1 MVDLLEFEGKKLF
14 RLYNIEIPK
23 GQLIHSIGDIK
34 DFKEENVIKAQV
46 PTGHRGINGGVL
58 KFKSKE
64 EFVTAFN
71 KISSLT
77 FNGFKPTSFL
87 VENAIKHNKEL
98 YVALTLDRNNKSP
111 VLLIS
116 SEGGVDIEKIPKN
129 KIKHLDLD
137 IFIGMLD
144 YQKRQAFKFIG
155 LEDNY
160 KLQFYNILDSMWKI
174 FTDKD
179 AELVEINPLAV
190 TDTQLIALDSKV
202 SIEDDSLFRHPE
214 YKRDEYSSDELEMK
228 AKKKGISFVRL
239 NGNIGL
245 IANGA
250 GLTLATIDQIKLA
263 GGMAGDFLDLGGT
276 DDPARVAE
284 AIELVKESNP
294 KVLFINIFG
303 GVTKADTVAEGIVQA
318 INKLNIAFKIVVR
331 LKGFNE
337 ANGKELLRKNG
348 IDAFTNMAEAIQEVV
363 KLANYGDSNR

>member
-1 MVDLLEFEGKKLF
+1 MVDLLEFEGKELF
-14 RLYNIEIPK
+14 KSFGIKIPK
-23 GQLIHSIGDIK
+23 GQLVHSTKDFR
-34 DFKEENVIKAQV
+34 DFKEEHVIKAQV
-46 PTGHRGINGGVL
+46 PTGHRGVNGGVL
-58 KFKSKE
+58 KFKTRE
-64 EFVTAFN
+64 EFIDAFN
-71 KISSLT
+71 KISSLA

-87 VENAIKHNKEL
+87 VEKAIPHKKEL
-98 YVALTLDRNNKSP
+98 YIALTLDRNNKSP
-111 VLLIS
+111 VLLVS
-116 SEGGVDIEKIPKN
+116 QEGGVDIEKIPKGM
-129 KIKHLDLD
+129 IKSLDLD
-137 IFIGMLD
+137 IFLGILD
-144 YQKRQAFKFIG
+144 YKKRQAFEFIE
-155 LEDNY
+155 LDENY
-160 KLQFYNILDSMWKI
+160 RAQFYSIIDSMWKI
-174 FTDKD
+174 FTEKD

-190 TDTQLIALDSKV
+190 TDTELIALDSKV
-202 SIEDDSLFRHPE
+202 SIEDDSLFRHQE
-214 YKRDEYSSDELEMK
+214 YKRDEYSSDEIEMK

-318 INKLNIAFKIVVR
+318 INKLNINFKIVVR

-337 ANGKELLRKNG
+337 VKGKELLRKNG
-348 IDAFTNMAEAIQEVV
+348 IDAFTDMGEAIMEVV
-363 KLANYGDSNR
+363 KLANYGNSD

>member
-1 MVDLLEFEGKKLF
+1 MVDLLEFEGKELF
-14 RLYNIEIPK
+14 KAYNIKIPK
-23 GQLIHSIGDIK
+23 GQVIHSINDLN
-34 DFKEENVIKAQV
+34 DFQEERVIKAQV

-58 KFKSKE
+58 KFKNKE
-64 EFVTAFN
+64 EFIKAFN

-87 VENAIKHNKEL
+87 VEEAIKHKREL

-116 SEGGVDIEKIPKN
+116 SQGGVDIEKMPKN
-129 KIKHLDLD
+129 EIKRLELD
-137 IFIGMLD
+137 IFLGMLE
-144 YQKRQAFKFIG
+144 YKKRQAFEFIG
-155 LEDNY
+155 LSENY
-160 KLQFYNILDSMWKI
+160 RLQFYSILDFLWKI
-174 FTDKD
+174 FTEKD

-190 TDTQLIALDSKV
+190 TDNQLIALDSKI
-202 SIEDDSLFRHPE
+202 SIEDDSLFRHSE

-263 GGMAGDFLDLGGT
+263 GGVAGDFLDLGGT

-318 INKLNIAFKIVVR
+318 INKLNITFKIVVR

-337 ANGKELLRKNG
+337 VKGKELLRKNG
-348 IDAFTNMAEAIQEVV
+348 IDAFTDMAEAIQEVV
-363 KLANYGDSNR
+363 KLAKYGNSN

>member
-14 RLYNIEIPK
+14 KSYGIEIPSGK
-23 GQLIHSIGDIK
+23 LIHSTSDLN
-34 DFKEENVIKAQV
+34 DFKEEQVIKAQV
-46 PTGHRGINGGVL
+46 PTGHRGVNGGVV
-58 KFKSKE
+58 KFKNKE
-64 EFVTAFN
+64 EFILAFN
-71 KISSLT
+71 KISLLK
-77 FNGFKPTSFL
+77 FNGFKPTAFL
-87 VENAIKHNKEL
+87 VEKAIKHNKEL

-111 VLLIS
+111 VLLVS
-116 SEGGVDIEKIPKN
+116 SNGGVDIEKIPKSR
-129 KIKHLDLD
+129 IKSIDLD
-137 IFIGMLD
+137 IFMGMQE
-144 YQKRQAFKFIG
+144 YIKRQALKFIG
-155 LEDNY
+155 LDY
-160 KLQFYNILDSMWKI
+160 KYKEQFYALLDSMWKL
-174 FTDKD
+174 FTEKD

-190 TDTQLIALDSKV
+190 TDTQLIALDSKI
-202 SIEDDSLFRHPE
+202 SIEDDSLFRHEE

-284 AIELVKESNP
+284 AIELVKDSNP

-318 INKLNIAFKIVVR
+318 INKLNITFKIVVR

-337 ANGKELLRKNG
+337 AKGKELLKKNG
-348 IDAFTNMAEAIQEVV
+348 IDAFTDMGEAIQEVV
-363 KLANYGDSNR
+363 KLANYGNSD

>member
-1 MVDLLEFEGKKLF
+1 MVDLLEFEGKELF
-14 RLYNIEIPK
+14 KAYNIKIPK
-23 GQLIHSIGDIK
+23 GQVIHSINDLN
-34 DFKEENVIKAQV
+34 DFQEERVIKAQV

-58 KFKSKE
+58 KFKNKE
-64 EFVTAFN
+64 EFIKAFN

-87 VENAIKHNKEL
+87 VEEAIKHKREL

-116 SEGGVDIEKIPKN
+116 SQGGVDIEKMPKN
-129 KIKHLDLD
+129 EIKRLELD
-137 IFIGMLD
+137 IFLGMLE
-144 YQKRQAFKFIG
+144 YKKRQAFEFIG
-155 LEDNY
+155 LSENY
-160 KLQFYNILDSMWKI
+160 RLQFYSILDSLWKI
-174 FTDKD
+174 FTEKD

-190 TDTQLIALDSKV
+190 TDTQLIALDSKI
-202 SIEDDSLFRHPE
+202 SIEDDSLFRHSE

-239 NGNIGL
+239 NGDIGL

-318 INKLNIAFKIVVR
+318 INKLNITFKIVVR

-337 ANGKELLRKNG
+337 VKGKELLRKNG
-348 IDAFTNMAEAIQEVV
+348 IDAFTDMAEAIQEVV
-363 KLANYGDSNR
+363 KLAKYGNSN

>member
-14 RLYNIEIPK
+14 KSYGIEIPK
-23 GQLIHSIGDIK
+23 SQLIHSVT
-34 DFKEENVIKAQV
+34 DFNGFGEEKVIKAQV
-46 PTGHRGINGGVL
+46 PTGHRGVNGGVL
-58 KFKSKE
+58 KFKNKE
-64 EFVTAFN
+64 EFIKAFN

-87 VENAIKHNKEL
+87 VEEAIKHKKEL
-98 YVALTLDRNNKSP
+98 YAALTLDRNNKSP
-111 VLLIS
+111 VLLVS
-116 SEGGVDIEKIPKN
+116 QEGGVDIEKIPKSR
-129 KIKHLDLD
+129 IKRLDLD
-137 IFIGMLD
+137 IFIGMID
-144 YQKRQAFKFIG
+144 YQKRQAFEFMG
-155 LEDNY
+155 LDEKY
-160 KLQFYNILDSMWKI
+160 RLQFYSILDSLWRI

-179 AELVEINPLAV
+179 AELVEINPLAA
-190 TDTQLIALDSKV
+190 TDTQLMALDSKV
-202 SIEDDSLFRHPE
+202 SIEDDSLFRHQE

-250 GLTLATIDQIKLA
+250 GLTLATIDQIKLN

-284 AIELVKESNP
+284 AIGLVKESNP

-337 ANGKELLRKNG
+337 AKGKDLLRKNG
-348 IDAFTNMAEAIQEVV
+348 IDAFTDMGEAIKEVV
-363 KLANYGDSNR
+363 KLAGYGNSD